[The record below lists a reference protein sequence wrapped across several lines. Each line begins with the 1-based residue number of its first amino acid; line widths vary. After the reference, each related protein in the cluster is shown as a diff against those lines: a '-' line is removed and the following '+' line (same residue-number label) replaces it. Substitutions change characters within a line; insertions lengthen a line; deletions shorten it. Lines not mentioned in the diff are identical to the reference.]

1 METVRIEQGRPLILH
16 TYVRYTNNG

>member
-1 METVRIEQGRPLILH
+1 METVRIEQGSPLILH